1 MTVLIAARDSHDVLF
16 LLAVLLVLGALAGAA
31 YCAYLRN
38 FIGAAILVVI
48 AVVAAVLLGVT

>member
-1 MTVLIAARDSHDVLF
+1 MTALIAARDSHDVLF

-38 FIGAAILVVI
+38 FVGA